1 MSRWR
6 SVVRGIRAL
15 LQPSAADRETDEEL
29 RTFFEH
35 AEAERV
41 AIGIPSAEARRA
53 LRLEFGSALAL
64 REEVRASGWEHLVGT
79 ITGDVRYAIRG
90 LRDNAG
96 LTMVVVTTLALGVGA
111 TTAIFSAV
119 KPVLFESLPYP
130 SGDRIVAIWD
140 RAVDGSPADITFGTY
155 RELVERSR
163 SFEAIAAMKPWQP
176 TLTGRA
182 EPERLEGQRVSA
194 SYFRA
199 LGVRPALGRDFAAED
214 DRPNAAQV
222 VILSNGLWRRRFGAD
237 PSIVNRTIALN
248 DTQFTVVGIMP
259 AAFENVVLEVAE
271 VWAPLQYDPALPQ
284 SGREWGHHLQAVAR
298 LRPGVPLK
306 VAASELNELA
316 ERPTAEHPRVP
327 WAALRQ
333 GLILRSLQDDI
344 TRGVRPALIAVL
356 GAVLLVLSIACVN
369 VTNLLLARA
378 ARRRGEFAMRAALG
392 ASRWRLV
399 TQLLTESVVLALIG
413 GAFGIAVAYAGL
425 GTLIALSPLRL
436 PRLES
441 VRVDGAVLTFAI
453 ATTTVIGMVVGLIPA
468 LQAAGAQPDAFL
480 RTSRTVAGGHHRTRG
495 ALVIAEMALAIVLL
509 VCAGLLVR
517 SLERLFAVD
526 SGFNP
531 SGLLTMQV
539 QISARQFDSPDATH
553 RFFDRALEAVQRI
566 PGVTAAAFTSQLP
579 FSSDFEKYGTTF
591 ESSPTE
597 NLEDDHSALR
607 YAISPSYIDTMGIP
621 LRRGRL
627 FVDRETAGPPVALIN
642 EAFARRRFPGLE
654 AVGQRLHLGRTDL
667 PWITIVGVV
676 GDVKQTSLATA
687 QSDAV
692 YVPASQWYA
701 PDRVRSIVVRTNGNP
716 TALSG
721 FVRQAIW
728 SVDKDQPVVRVAT
741 MEGLLAA
748 TAAGRRFVMLL
759 FEAFALA
766 ALALAAIGIYGVL
779 SGSVADRG
787 REIGVRA
794 ALGASTSDILKL
806 VMRHGMM
813 LTGTGTAL
821 GVATAIA
828 VSRGLVSM
836 LFGISPLDP
845 TTYIAVVVV
854 LSAVSAA
861 ASGIPAWRAVR
872 IDPSVTLRAE

>member
-1 MSRWR
+1 MSPWR
-6 SVVRGIRAL
+6 PIVRGIRAL

-29 RTFFEH
+29 RTFLEH

-41 AIGIPSAEARRA
+41 ATGVPSTDARRA
-53 LRLEFGSALAL
+53 LRLEYGSSLAL
-64 REEVRASGWEHLVGT
+64 REEVRASGWEHIVGT
-79 ITGDVRYAIRG
+79 IAGDVRYAIRG

-96 LTMVVVTTLALGVGA
+96 FTMVVVATLALGVGA

-130 SGDRIVAIWD
+130 SGDRIAAIWD
-140 RAVDGSPADITFGTY
+140 RAVDGRPADITFGTY

-163 SFEAIAAMKPWQP
+163 SFEAIAAMKAWQA
-176 TLTGRA
+176 TLTGSA

-199 LGVRPALGRDFAAED
+199 LGVRPALGRDFAADD
-214 DRPNAAQV
+214 DRPNAAAV
-222 VILSNGLWRRRFGAD
+222 VILSNGLWRRRFGVD
-237 PSIVNRTIALN
+237 PSIVNRAISLN
-248 DTQFTVVGIMP
+248 DKQFTVVGVMP
-259 AAFENVVLEVAE
+259 AAFENVVLEAAE

-298 LRPGVPLK
+298 LHPDVPLK

-316 ERPTAEHPRVP
+316 QRPIAEHPRVP

-333 GLILRSLQDDI
+333 GLILRSLQEDI
-344 TRGVRPALIAVL
+344 ARGVRPALIAVL

-378 ARRRGEFAMRAALG
+378 TRRRGECAMRAALG
-392 ASRWRLV
+392 ASRRRLV

-413 GAFGIAVAYAGL
+413 GALGIAVAYAGL

-441 VRVDGAVLTFAI
+441 VRVDGAVPRLHRRDDSDRRCRWP
-453 ATTTVIGMVVGLIPA
+453 GSA
-468 LQAAGAQPDAFL
+468 LQARRAAGCISDVAY
-480 RTSRTVAGGHHRTRG
+480 VAGGHRRTRG

-526 SGFNP
+526 SGFDP

-553 RFFDRALEAVQRI
+553 RFFDRALEAVQRV
-566 PGVTAAAFTSQLP
+566 PGVKAAAFTSQLP
-579 FSSDFEKYGTTF
+579 FSGDFEKYGTKF

-597 NLEDDHSALR
+597 SLEDDHSALR
-607 YAISPSYIDTMGIP
+607 YAISPGYIDTMGIP

-627 FVDRETAGPPVALIN
+627 FNDRDSVGPPVALIN
-642 EAFARRRFPGLE
+642 EAFARRRFSGLE

-667 PWITIVGVV
+667 PWIAVVGVV
-676 GDVKQTSLATA
+676 GDVKQTSLAVA

-692 YVPASQWYA
+692 YVPASQWYS
-701 PDRVRSIVVRTNGNP
+701 PDRVRSIVVRANGNP
-716 TALSG
+716 AALSG
-721 FVRQAIW
+721 SVRQAIW

-741 MEGLLAA
+741 MDGLLAA
-748 TAAGRRFVMLL
+748 TTAERRFVMLL

-779 SGSVADRG
+779 SGSVADRV

-794 ALGASTSDILKL
+794 ALGASTRDILTL

-813 LTGTGTAL
+813 LTGAGAAL
-821 GVATAIA
+821 GLATAA
-828 VSRGLVSM
+828 VVSRGLVSM
-836 LFGISPLDP
+836 LFDISPLDP
-845 TTYIAVVVV
+845 TTYLAVVVV
-854 LSAVSAA
+854 LSVVSAA
-861 ASGIPAWRAVR
+861 ACGIPAWRAVR

>member
-1 MSRWR
+1 
-6 SVVRGIRAL
+6 V
-15 LQPSAADRETDEEL
+15 PST
-29 RTFFEH
+29 
-35 AEAERV
+35 
-41 AIGIPSAEARRA
+41 EARRA
-53 LRLEFGSALAL
+53 LRLEYGASLAL
-64 REEVRASGWEHLVGT
+64 REDVRASGWEHVVGT
-79 ITGDVRYAIRG
+79 IAGDVRYAIRG

-96 LTMVVVTTLALGVGA
+96 FTTVVIATLAFGVGA

-155 RELVERSR
+155 HELMERSR

-176 TLTGRA
+176 TLTGQA

-199 LGVRPALGRDFAAED
+199 LGVHPAFGRDFAADD
-214 DRPNAAQV
+214 DRPNAAAV

-248 DTQFTVVGIMP
+248 DMHFTVVGIMP
-259 AAFENVVLEVAE
+259 AAFENVALEAAE

-284 SGREWGHHLQAVAR
+284 TGREWGHHLQAVAR

-316 ERPTAEHPRVP
+316 QRPIAEHPRVP
-327 WAALRQ
+327 WAALGQ
-333 GLILRSLQDDI
+333 GLILRSLQEDI
-344 TRGVRPALIAVL
+344 TREVRPALIAVL
-356 GAVLLVLSIACVN
+356 GAVLLVLAIACVN

-413 GAFGIAVAYAGL
+413 GALGIAVAYAGL
-425 GTLIALSPLRL
+425 GTLTALTPLRL

-441 VRVDGAVLTFAI
+441 VRVDAAVLTFAI
-453 ATTTVIGMVVGLIPA
+453 ATTTLIGIVVGLVPA
-468 LQAAGAQPDAFL
+468 LQAAAAQPDAFL
-480 RTSRTVAGGHHRTRG
+480 RTSRTVAGGHRRTRG

-526 SGFNP
+526 SGFDP

-539 QISARQFDSPDATH
+539 QISDRQFDSPDATH
-553 RFFDRALEAVQRI
+553 RFFDRALEAVQRV
-566 PGVTAAAFTSQLP
+566 PGVKAAAFTSQLP
-579 FSSDFEKYGTTF
+579 FSGDFEKYGTKF

-597 NLEDDHSALR
+597 GLEDDHSALR
-607 YAISPSYIDTMGIP
+607 YAISSSYIDTMRIP

-627 FVDRETAGPPVALIN
+627 FNDRDTVGPQVALIN

-667 PWITIVGVV
+667 PWITVVGVV

-692 YVPASQWYA
+692 YIPASQWYS
-701 PDRVRSIVVRTNGNP
+701 PDRVRSIVARTNGNP
-716 TALSG
+716 AALSRS
-721 FVRQAIW
+721 VRQAIW

-741 MEGLLAA
+741 MDGLLAA

-779 SGSVADRG
+779 SGSVADRV
-787 REIGVRA
+787 REIGVRS
-794 ALGASTSDILKL
+794 ALGASTSDILTL
-806 VMRHGMM
+806 VMRHGMI
-813 LTGTGTAL
+813 LTGTGAAL
-821 GVATAIA
+821 GLATAA
-828 VSRGLVSM
+828 LVSRGLVSM

-854 LSAVSAA
+854 LSVVSAA
-861 ASGIPAWRAVR
+861 ACGIPAWRAVR